1 MSYVNDIIRVM
12 KRSFHL
18 MTGLILVI
26 TSVVPCVLCAS
37 ESNRETVFLNA
48 DATSFWRT
56 ATNNVIALPVD
67 MPVLAT
73 SAKLTVQGAGYRREY
88 AIDRSGDYEIV
99 LPSADTL
106 QKENVYELTLSF
118 NEGTERKARIGLVQS
133 YSSVGGAGAATR
145 VLAPKGDRKWNVV
158 KKMAVVPIPYG
169 TTLLSVNGT
178 EIEDAAAN
186 AQGWY
191 ALAAASG
198 ATVSLSLQENDVS
211 RDVSLSVYGPGH
223 FVIIR

>member
-1 MSYVNDIIRVM
+1 M
-12 KRSFHL
+12 
-18 MTGLILVI
+18 
-26 TSVVPCVLCAS
+26 
-37 ESNRETVFLNA
+37 
-48 DATSFWRT
+48 
-56 ATNNVIALPVD
+56 LPW
-67 MPVLAT
+67 A
-73 SAKLTVQGAGYRREY
+73 
-88 AIDRSGDYEIV
+88 EIV

-118 NEGTERKARIGLVQS
+118 NEGTERKAKLGLVQS
-133 YSSVGGAGAATR
+133 YSDSDGEGASTC

-158 KKMAVVPIPYG
+158 KRRAVMPIPYG
-169 TTLLSVNGT
+169 TTSLLVNGA
-178 EIEDAAAN
+178 EVEDAAAN